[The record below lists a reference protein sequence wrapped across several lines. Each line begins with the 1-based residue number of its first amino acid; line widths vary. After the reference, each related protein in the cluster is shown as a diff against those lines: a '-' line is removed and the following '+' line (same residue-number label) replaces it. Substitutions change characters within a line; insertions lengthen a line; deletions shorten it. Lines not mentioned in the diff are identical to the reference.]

1 MNKIFLIGNL
11 TKDVELATTQS
22 GISVARF
29 TLAVGR
35 RFANADGER
44 EPDFINIVVWR
55 GQAEN
60 CNKYLQKGSKAAVC
74 GSLQTRSYEAD
85 DGTKRYVTE
94 VVAESVEFIGT
105 KKDGDTSEEQPE
117 LTPIDNDDSL
127 PF

>member
-1 MNKIFLIGNL
+1 MNKVFLTGNL

-29 TLAVGR
+29 TIAVQR

-44 EPDFINIVVWR
+44 EADFINIVVWR

-60 CNKYLQKGSKAAVC
+60 CNKYLQKGSKCAVV
-74 GSLQTRSYEAD
+74 GSLQTRSYDAD

-94 VVAESVEFIGT
+94 VVAEQVEFIGA
-105 KKDGDTSEEQPE
+105 KRDGESSGEQPE
-117 LTPIDNDDSL
+117 LTPVDDDTL

>member
-1 MNKIFLIGNL
+1 MQKWFGIGNL
-11 TKDVELATTQS
+11 TKDIELSTTTS

-44 EPDFINIVVWR
+44 ETDFINIVVWR
-55 GQAEN
+55 EQAEN
-60 CNKYLQKGSKAAVC
+60 CAKYLSKGSKCAVV
-74 GSLQTRSYEAD
+74 GEIQIRSYDAN

-94 VVAESVEFIGT
+94 IIASEVQFLNSKQEGTPQAEKVE
-105 KKDGDTSEEQPE
+105 
-117 LTPIDNDDSL
+117 LAPIDDDDL